1 MKNGKRWGEDRVR
14 RDAIRQRKQ
23 RMAKKRRRKKKG
35 DKGRTLT
42 DGKGVLL
49 KILVQFIPL
58 TQRVLF
64 SHSLAN

>member
-1 MKNGKRWGEDRVR
+1 
-14 RDAIRQRKQ
+14 
-23 RMAKKRRRKKKG
+23 MAKKRRRKKKG